1 MSLNF
6 SKNYFKGE
14 FLNMS
19 NKAEMYE
26 MLDEVI
32 KKERNIKGKEVKET
46 QKNLKGGEGFICN
59 IECKKCGNG

>member
-1 MSLNF
+1 
-6 SKNYFKGE
+6 
-14 FLNMS
+14 MS